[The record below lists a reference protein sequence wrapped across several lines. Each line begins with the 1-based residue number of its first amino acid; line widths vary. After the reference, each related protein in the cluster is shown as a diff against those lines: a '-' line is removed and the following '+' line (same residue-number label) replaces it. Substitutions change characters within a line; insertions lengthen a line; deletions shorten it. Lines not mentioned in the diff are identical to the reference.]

1 MGIIGVLLT
10 ILKIIGLIL
19 LGLLTLVLVI
29 VLLFLFVP
37 FRYKTRVKYIAKQLE
52 AEGEVSFLFKFLRL
66 RFAYEKELSYDAKIA
81 FFTLMSNKTTV
92 VEKSADSKNDLEV
105 EEVKEINLE
114 ERPDKSDKNTDSKQ
128 ERANKEESHKDSAK
142 GETAK
147 KPESKKTET
156 EKAEKKEKK
165 KKDKIK
171 KDKKKLNIFDK
182 IEKIKEKTEAKRE
195 AFKEKFKSI
204 NNKKEAV
211 LKFINAEGTAE
222 GIFYLLAQSKILLK
236 MMLPSKV
243 KGWLRFGTGDVYTEG
258 RYLSYLCFLYPLY
271 SGKFEI
277 IPEWEEEI
285 IEADVLLS
293 GKITMFVAL
302 LIALRLLFNKK
313 VKSLRRNFNRCK
325 KSFAKS

>member
-37 FRYKTRVKYIAKQLE
+37 FRYKTRVKYMAKQLE

-81 FFTLMSNKTTV
+81 FFTLMPNKTTA
-92 VEKSADSKNDLEV
+92 VEKNADSKNDLEV
-105 EEVKEINLE
+105 KEVKEINPE
-114 ERPDKSDKNTDSKQ
+114 EKPYKSDKNTDSKQ
-128 ERANKEESHKDSAK
+128 ERANK
-142 GETAK
+142 
-147 KPESKKTET
+147 
-156 EKAEKKEKK
+156 
-165 KKDKIK
+165 
-171 KDKKKLNIFDK
+171 
-182 IEKIKEKTEAKRE
+182 IEKIKVKTEAKWE
-195 AFKEKFKSI
+195 AFKEKFKGI

-211 LKFINAEGTAE
+211 LKFINEEGTAE

-271 SGKFEI
+271 SGKFKI

>member
-81 FFTLMSNKTTV
+81 FFTLMSNRTTA
-92 VEKSADSKNDLEV
+92 VEKNADSKNDLEV
-105 EEVKEINLE
+105 EEVKEINPE
-114 ERPDKSDKNTDSKQ
+114 EKPYKSDKNTDSKQ
-128 ERANKEESHKDSAK
+128 ERANK
-142 GETAK
+142 
-147 KPESKKTET
+147 
-156 EKAEKKEKK
+156 
-165 KKDKIK
+165 
-171 KDKKKLNIFDK
+171 
-182 IEKIKEKTEAKRE
+182 IEKIKEKTEAKWE